1 MKSRPAAPGAS
12 KNPPKNGKPVAPV
25 GGAKKNGKPVAPV
38 DGAPSV
44 SRQERLKELEAIIDT
59 GLLSMRRGRKKGTRK
74 NSTREKATRK
84 TLRKQEVAVVLD
96 ATPPVDIAPDVT
108 DVTDVTAPEA
118 SQLAELF
125 GAVRQ
130 LITRYVFLGEDEANA
145 IALWVMMTHAVDAF
159 HAVPYLSITSP
170 EKRSGKTTLF
180 EILRP
185 LVARGYMTSRDSVV
199 ALARKINDE
208 RVTLLLDEAELSFE
222 NRSSYALGLQQ
233 VFNAG
238 YRRNGT
244 YSSAGTDYDVFGPK
258 AFAANGELPDT
269 IADRSI
275 PNRLIRKPSTVKLE
289 RFRYHEVESKAAG
302 LRVLLERWG
311 EDFVT
316 RALAK
321 SERTAPD
328 EPAGLDDF
336 NSHRKADICEPLLLI
351 AEECSP
357 ETAEAARKSLVTLCN
372 SEEREPNL
380 PIRALADI
388 KAVFDAH
395 VPSPTLFDPPGANLK
410 ERIRSTDLL
419 TAMKNIED
427 APWGR
432 KFTTTDLASLL
443 TKAFGPSVKPRTR
456 RFGVTTQKGYDR
468 SWFEP
473 YWDSYLP
480 KADENP

>member
-1 MKSRPAAPGAS
+1 LTER
-12 KNPPKNGKPVAPV
+12 
-25 GGAKKNGKPVAPV
+25 
-38 DGAPSV
+38 DGA
-44 SRQERLKELEAIIDT
+44 A
-59 GLLSMRRGRKKGTRK
+59 RKKAPTDKQSPRKKAAGKEGTRK
-74 NSTREKATRK
+74 KPTRKKTTRKKATRPK
-84 TLRKQEVAVVLD
+84 TAVAVD
-96 ATPPVDIAPDVT
+96 GTATVDGETTPHVT
-108 DVTDVTAPEA
+108 DVTDVTATEGCQPIPSA
-118 SQLAELF
+118 AELF
-125 GAVRQ
+125 GAVRE
-130 LITRYVFLGEDEANA
+130 LITRYVFLGDDEANA

-159 HAVPYLSITSP
+159 HAVAYLSITSP

-238 YRRNGT
+238 YRRDGK

-311 EDFVT
+311 EDFVA

-321 SERTAPD
+321 SERTAPVDGVIAPD

-388 KAVFDAH
+388 KAVFDSH
-395 VPSPTLFDPPGANLK
+395 VPSPTLFDPPGTNLK
-410 ERIRSTDLL
+410 ERIRSADLVA
-419 TAMKNIED
+419 AMRSIPD
-427 APWGR
+427 GPWGR
-432 KFTTTDLASLL
+432 KFDETALASLL

-456 RFGVTTQKGYDR
+456 RFGVITKRGYDR